1 MTSLAEIKMKRTVN
15 LAQLKLAILEAIFTK
30 KLC

>member
-1 MTSLAEIKMKRTVN
+1 MTSLAESKMKRTVN